1 MKERKKIDLLA
12 NKKKTFDHFFLSV
25 ARSNNTDE
33 QVGTHIKPK
42 QRIE

>member
-1 MKERKKIDLLA
+1 MKERKKTDLLA
-12 NKKKTFDHFFLSV
+12 NKKKTFE
-25 ARSNNTDE
+25 RSNNTDE